1 MMSCIRKGGVPLP
14 SFPFSAA
21 EWAERHLCG
30 MRGVGR
36 GDWELSD
43 AVEQQ
48 LTSAPRGVPRT
59 GLISS
64 FVQLFRASEV
74 TPDLSPGS
82 RQHRDAGTLLHRV
95 PGLVEGRSLVCVLG
109 IYRWSPQ
116 AKGKRGGA

>member
-1 MMSCIRKGGVPLP
+1 MVSCIRKGGVPLP

-82 RQHRDAGTLLHRV
+82 RQHRCWDSPAQSPRAC
-95 PGLVEGRSLVCVLG
+95 GREKSGVCVRDLQMEPTG
-109 IYRWSPQ
+109 
-116 AKGKRGGA
+116 